1 MGGKM
6 EKTLIILKPDCVQRG
21 LCGAV
26 LSRFERRG
34 FSISAMKIVRL
45 TKDLLG
51 EHYAHLKGKPFFPS
65 LVEFMG
71 SAPVVVAVIE
81 GKDAVEIVR
90 RMCGATN
97 AASAENGTIRGDF
110 ALSTQY
116 NIIHASDS
124 KETAEKEI
132 KRFFRPEE
140 IHSYGRALDGMT
152 YSSDEKA

>member
-1 MGGKM
+1 M

-26 LSRFERRG
+26 LQRFERRG
-34 FSISAMKIVRL
+34 LSIAGMKMVRL
-45 TKDLLG
+45 THALLD
-51 EHYAHLKGKPFFPS
+51 EHYLHLKGKPFFPA
-65 LVEFMG
+65 LVEFM
-71 SAPVVVAVIE
+71 SSSPVVVAAIE

-90 RMCGATN
+90 KMCGATN
-97 AASAENGTIRGDF
+97 ARNAENGTIRGDF

-124 KETAEKEI
+124 KESAEKEI
-132 KRFFRPEE
+132 RRFFTQEE
-140 IHSYGRALDGMT
+140 LHSYKRVLESLT

>member
-1 MGGKM
+1 M

-34 FSISAMKIVRL
+34 LSIVAAKMAKLTSAQL
-45 TKDLLG
+45 H
-51 EHYAHLKGKPFFPS
+51 EHYAHLKDKPFFPP
-65 LVEFMG
+65 LVEFMS
-71 SAPVVVAVIE
+71 SAPVVLAVIE

-90 RMCGATN
+90 KMCGTTN
-97 AASAENGTIRGDF
+97 ARNAENGTIRGDF
-110 ALSTQY
+110 AMSTQY

-132 KRFFRPEE
+132 KRFFKPDE
-140 IHSYGRALDGMT
+140 ICSYARTLDSLT
-152 YSSDEKA
+152 YSSDERK

>member
-1 MGGKM
+1 M

-21 LCGAV
+21 LCGSV
-26 LSRFERRG
+26 LHRFERRG
-34 FSISAMKIVRL
+34 FSIAAMKMVKFQNAVL
-45 TKDLLG
+45 E

-65 LVEFMG
+65 LVSFM
-71 SAPVVVAVIE
+71 SSSPVVVAVIE

-90 RMCGATN
+90 KMCGATN
-97 AASAENGTIRGDF
+97 ARNAENGTIRGDF

-132 KRFFRPEE
+132 KRFFSPGE
-140 IHSYGRALDGMT
+140 IHSYKRALEGLT
-152 YSSDEKA
+152 YSIDEKA

>member
-1 MGGKM
+1 M

-26 LSRFERRG
+26 LRRFERRG
-34 FSISAMKIVRL
+34 FSIAAMKMVKL
-45 TKDLLG
+45 PEAVLE
-51 EHYAHLKGKPFFPS
+51 EHYSHLKGKPFFPA
-65 LVEFMG
+65 LVSFMS

-81 GKDAVEIVR
+81 GRDAVEVVR
-90 RMCGATN
+90 KMCGATD
-97 AASAENGTIRGDF
+97 ARKAENGTIRGDF

-132 KRFFRPEE
+132 KRFFAPGEVC
-140 IHSYGRALDGMT
+140 SYKRTLEGLT

>member
-1 MGGKM
+1 M

-34 FSISAMKIVRL
+34 LSIAAAKMMKLTSA
-45 TKDLLG
+45 LLH
-51 EHYAHLKGKPFFPS
+51 EHYAHLKDKPFFPP
-65 LVEFMG
+65 LVEFM
-71 SAPVVVAVIE
+71 SSSPVMVAVIE

-90 RMCGATN
+90 KMCGATN
-97 AASAENGTIRGDF
+97 ARNAENGTIRGDF
-110 ALSTQY
+110 AMSTQY

-132 KRFFRPEE
+132 KRFFKPEE
-140 IHSYGRALDGMT
+140 LFSYPRTLDSLT
-152 YSSDEKA
+152 YSSDERK

>member
-1 MGGKM
+1 M

-34 FSISAMKIVRL
+34 LSIVAARMAKL
-45 TKDLLG
+45 TPAQLH
-51 EHYAHLKGKPFFPS
+51 EHYSHLKEKPFFPP
-65 LVEFMG
+65 LVEFMS
-71 SAPVVVAVIE
+71 SAPVILAVIE

-90 RMCGATN
+90 KMCGATN
-97 AASAENGTIRGDF
+97 ARNAENGTIRGDF
-110 ALSTQY
+110 AMSTQY

-132 KRFFRPEE
+132 KRFFKPEE
-140 IHSYGRALDGMT
+140 ICSYARTLDSLT
-152 YSSDEKA
+152 YSSDERK